1 MEDERG
7 SNVFNHSTPL
17 TCRITSVYMS
27 TQHARYSTGVP
38 TFDFRYKFSEQ
49 SNLRINYRGTIAQP
63 TMSQLLSIVD
73 NTDPQNISI
82 GNPGLKPAFTN
93 NFRLFYNTY
102 KQSHAQA
109 LMTFAN
115 FSTTRNDIGNSVTY
129 DAITGA
135 RRYSLSM

>member
-1 MEDERG
+1 MQDYLGVHVDTART
-7 SNVFNHSTPL
+7 VFNWS
-17 TCRITSVYMS
+17 
-27 TQHARYSTGVP
+27 P

-102 KQSHAQA
+102 KQSHSQA

-115 FSTTRNDIGNSVTY
+115 FSRHEMQLGNSDDLRCRLQVHVRY
-129 DAITGA
+129 DQ
-135 RRYSLSM
+135 

>member
-1 MEDERG
+1 MFQPQHSTYMQDYLGVHVDTART
-7 SNVFNHSTPL
+7 VFNWS
-17 TCRITSVYMS
+17 
-27 TQHARYSTGVP
+27 P

-49 SNLRINYRGTIAQP
+49 SNLRINYKGTITQP

-73 NTDPQNISI
+73 NTDPQNISV

-102 KQSHAQA
+102 KQSHSQA

-115 FSTTRNDIGNSVTY
+115 FSNNTKCNWQQCDLRCDYRCTY
-129 DAITGA
+129 DTASE
-135 RRYSLSM
+135 RKW